1 LFPKYLD
8 YLIKMARKY
17 SRKHGKSGSKKPIK
31 KVLPLWLRYKPKEV
45 ELLIAKLAK
54 EGKNSSEIG
63 IVLRD
68 TYGIP
73 DVRLLC
79 KKKISQ
85 ILKEKNL
92 ATEIPEDL
100 LAMIRKSVEIRKHLE
115 TNNKDE
121 TAKRGL
127 TLTESKIK
135 ALTKHYKK
143 TGKLAS
149 EWKFNPE
156 RATFFTK

>member
-1 LFPKYLD
+1 
-8 YLIKMARKY
+8 MARMY

-31 KVLPLWLRYKPKEV
+31 KALPVWLRYKPEEV

-54 EGKNSSEIG
+54 EGKSSSEIG

-68 TYGIP
+68 TYGIS

-79 KKKISQ
+79 KKKITQ
-85 ILKEKNL
+85 ILVEKKI
-92 ATEIPEDL
+92 APELPDDL
-100 LAMIRKSVEIRKHLE
+100 MSLIRKSVAVRKHLE
-115 TNNKDE
+115 TNHVDQ

-135 ALTKHYKK
+135 RLTKHYKK

-149 EWKFNPE
+149 EWKFDPE
-156 RATFFTK
+156 RAGFYTK

>member
-1 LFPKYLD
+1 
-8 YLIKMARKY
+8 MARKY
-17 SRKHGKSGSKKPIK
+17 SRKHGKSGSKKPTK
-31 KVLPLWLRYKPKEV
+31 KTLPVWLRYKPSEV
-45 ELLIAKLAK
+45 ELLMVKLAK

-63 IVLRD
+63 IILRD

-79 KKKISQ
+79 KKKISAV
-85 ILKEKNL
+85 LKEKKL
-92 ATEIPEDL
+92 APELPDDL
-100 LAMIRKSVEIRKHLE
+100 LSLIRRSVAIRKHLE
-115 TNNKDE
+115 ANHTDQ

-135 ALTKHYKK
+135 ALTKHYKQ

-149 EWKFNPE
+149 EWKFDPE
-156 RATFFTK
+156 RAGFFTK

>member
-1 LFPKYLD
+1 
-8 YLIKMARKY
+8 MARKY

-31 KVLPLWLRYKPKEV
+31 KTLPVWLRYKPNEV
-45 ELLIAKLAK
+45 EILIVKLAK
-54 EGKNSSEIG
+54 EEKSSSEIG
-63 IVLRD
+63 IILRD

-73 DVRLLC
+73 DVRTLC

-85 ILKEKNL
+85 ILIEKKT
-92 ATEIPEDL
+92 APELPDDL
-100 LAMIRKSVEIRKHLE
+100 TALIRKSVAIRKHTE

-135 ALTKHYKK
+135 LLTKYYKK
-143 TGKLAS
+143 SGKLAS
-149 EWKFNPE
+149 EWKFDPE
-156 RATFFTK
+156 RAGFYTK

>member
-1 LFPKYLD
+1 
-8 YLIKMARKY
+8 MARKY
-17 SRKHGKSGSKKPIK
+17 SRKHGKSGSKKPVK
-31 KVLPLWLRYKPKEV
+31 KTLPVWLRYKPKEV
-45 ELLIAKLAK
+45 ELLISKLAK

-63 IVLRD
+63 ITLRD

-85 ILKEKNL
+85 ILKEKKL
-92 ATEIPEDL
+92 ASEIPDDL
-100 LAMIRKSVEIRKHLE
+100 LSLIRKSVAIRKHLE
-115 TNNKDE
+115 TNNIDQ
-121 TAKRGL
+121 TANRGL

-135 ALTKHYKK
+135 ALTIHYKT

-149 EWKFNPE
+149 EWKFDPK
-156 RATFFTK
+156 RAGFYTK